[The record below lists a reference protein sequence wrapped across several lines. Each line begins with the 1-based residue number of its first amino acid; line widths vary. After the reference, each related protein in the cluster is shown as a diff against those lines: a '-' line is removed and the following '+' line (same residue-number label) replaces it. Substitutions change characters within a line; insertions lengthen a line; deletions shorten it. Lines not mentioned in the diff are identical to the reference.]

1 MAVTN
6 WRMLIVQQSPLVA
19 NPAVLCRFPGLFLMT
34 DFTGPGVAMKRGRR
48 QEPRTIAELSA
59 SGLLARWIRRV
70 PAAVLLRFAIR
81 KRKTAK
87 SLLGP
92 SGYHPAFLEFRPD
105 RLSSSVPLITF
116 CEFALTPI
124 FSAQGPGLRDI
135 NFSRH
140 RKSRRNCKATLPWR
154 PATNTI

>member
-1 MAVTN
+1 
-6 WRMLIVQQSPLVA
+6 
-19 NPAVLCRFPGLFLMT
+19 MT

-124 FSAQGPGLRDI
+124 FSHKAQVCVISTFRGTDRFRWLHNDGGGNPG
-135 NFSRH
+135 
-140 RKSRRNCKATLPWR
+140 
-154 PATNTI
+154 